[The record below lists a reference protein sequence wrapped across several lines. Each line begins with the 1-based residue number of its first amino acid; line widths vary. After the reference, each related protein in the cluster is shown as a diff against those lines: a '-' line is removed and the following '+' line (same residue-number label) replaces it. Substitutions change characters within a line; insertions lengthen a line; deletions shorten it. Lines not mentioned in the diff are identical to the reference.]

1 MKAKPY
7 STESENSCSSYTREQ
22 ALARAKHALTA
33 ASSPTDS
40 PRLDAELLLCHVLSV
55 TSASLYTWPEKLL
68 MLEQWQ
74 CFWDLVQARCLGKP
88 IAHLIGRQGFWSL
101 DLQVDV
107 STLIPRPETELLV
120 EVVLELDLPA
130 QASVLDLGTGSG
142 AIALALASEQPQWHV
157 VGVDQSAEAVSLAKI
172 NALRC
177 HLERVN
183 FYQGDWAQGLVKD
196 ALQPLHCV
204 VSNPP
209 YIDAEDPHLSQG
221 DVRYEPISALVANDH
236 GMADINTIAQQS
248 VQLLTEGG
256 WLAFEHGYDQGLKVT
271 NLLTCLGFEGVVTR
285 QDYNGQ
291 DRVTLGQW
299 QGHKTRTLYE

>member
-1 MKAKPY
+1 MAL
-7 STESENSCSSYTREQ
+7 SYTREQ
-22 ALARAKHALTA
+22 ALALAKQALVA
-33 ASSPTDS
+33 GSSPTDS

-68 MLEQWQ
+68 MPAQWQ
-74 CFWDLVQARCLGKP
+74 CYWLLVEARCLGKP

-101 DLQVDV
+101 DLQVNV

-120 EVVLELDLPA
+120 EVVLELNLPA

-142 AIALALASEQPQWHV
+142 AIALALASEQPHWHV
-157 VGVDQSAEAVSLAKI
+157 VGVDQSAEAVSLAQI
-172 NALRC
+172 NAVRC
-177 HLERVN
+177 NLARVT

-196 ALQPLHCV
+196 VHKPLHCV

-209 YIDAEDPHLSQG
+209 YIDAQDPHLSQG
-221 DVRYEPISALVANDH
+221 DVRYEPLSALVANDH
-236 GMADINTIAQQS
+236 GMADINTIAQQ
-248 VQLLTEGG
+248 VAQLLAVGG
-256 WLAFEHGYDQGLKVT
+256 WLVFEHGYDQALKVAK
-271 NLLTCLGFEGVVTR
+271 LLTGLGFEQVVTR

-299 QGHKTRTLYE
+299 QGQKSRTMYER